1 MLPRTRGLSIFIS
14 SRDFVTQS
22 APCVTK
28 IQVYGVQD
36 KQLCEKPKCYSPKH
50 HTAVGGF
57 IYFRRCNSACTP
69 CEGLYVVCNM
79 VWKWSAEKKQT
90 DIKIPCHRRLIR

>member
-1 MLPRTRGLSIFIS
+1 MQPWTWDLSIFIS

-36 KQLCEKPKCYSPKH
+36 KQLCEKPKCYVILPNI
-50 HTAVGGF
+50 TALSVDLF
-57 IYFRRCNSACTP
+57 IFCSLQLSERASD
-69 CEGLYVVCNM
+69 GLN
-79 VWKWSAEKKQT
+79 
-90 DIKIPCHRRLIR
+90 RL